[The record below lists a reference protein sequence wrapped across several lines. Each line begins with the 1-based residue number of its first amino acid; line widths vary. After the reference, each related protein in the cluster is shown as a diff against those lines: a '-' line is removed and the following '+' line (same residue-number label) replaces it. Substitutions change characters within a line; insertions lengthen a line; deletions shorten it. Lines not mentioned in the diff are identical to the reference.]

1 MGRKRIVAAL
11 LALAV
16 TAGSMVLPAKAAFTD
31 TAGHWAETAI
41 TKWSEEYSII
51 NGYEDGTFRPDDSI
65 TRGAFAGILDR
76 FLKFQTM
83 SPEGT
88 FSDLDGNYWEE
99 AILKLHASGV
109 YLGDNGQAL
118 AGNTITRQQ
127 AVTMI
132 ARAFEI
138 SGDTDEIHYLDSDQ
152 VADYARPYLAEMSA
166 RGYITDSSDG
176 YFRPTE
182 PITRAE
188 IVNILDHMIEVLVQS
203 SEVYSQ
209 DVEGA
214 LMINAEEGAHLRDM
228 TVSGDLIVA
237 PGVTGTVT
245 LEDVAV
251 EGEIRNFAA
260 AQIEEN
266 PSSPGDEEEPPE
278 ETDAI
283 QPSDVY
289 TPSETTG
296 EYITYSNQQIPI
308 YAGVERNRFSQ
319 GDFAWDPD
327 HPDRLVYTGRDY
339 RTRFGIDV
347 SAYQNRASENNTI
360 DWEAVK
366 DDGVDFAMV
375 RIGLRGYGSGDIL
388 ADAFYAQN
396 IDGAMA
402 AGIET
407 GVYFFAQAITVEE
420 AIEEAD
426 FVISLLEGHEIDG
439 PVAYDWEMH
448 DSSYRVYGTT
458 PEMATACA
466 VAFCQRIEEAGYDA
480 MVYAGQYVSYIKYDQ
495 GALEPYLS
503 WYPEYKSASSEL
515 LYPTLY
521 YQMDYWQ
528 YSSSCSVAGIG
539 GRVDANLQFIPRS

>member
-1 MGRKRIVAAL
+1 MGKKRVFAAL

-16 TAGSMVLPAKAAFTD
+16 TVGSLVLPARAAFTD
-31 TAGHWAETAI
+31 TTGHWAETAI

-51 NGYEDGTFRPDDSI
+51 NGYEDGTFRPDNSI

-76 FLKFQTM
+76 FLKFQST
-83 SPEGT
+83 SPAGT
-88 FSDLDGNYWEE
+88 FSDLSGNYWED

-109 YLGDNGQAL
+109 YLGNNGQAL
-118 AGNTITRQQ
+118 AGDTITRQQ

-132 ARAFEI
+132 ARAFNI
-138 SGDTDEIHYLDSDQ
+138 SGESATVYYLDADQ
-152 VADYARPYLAEMSA
+152 VADYAKPYLAEMSA
-166 RGYITDSSDG
+166 LGYITDSSDG
-176 YFRPTE
+176 YFRPTDA
-182 PITRAE
+182 ITRAE
-188 IVNILDHMIEVLVQS
+188 IVTILDNMIEVLIQTS
-203 SEVYSQ
+203 TTYTQ
-209 DVEGA
+209 DVEGTV
-214 LMINAEEGAHLRDM
+214 MVNAAEGACLQDM
-228 TVSGDLIVA
+228 TITGDLILA

-245 LEDVAV
+245 LENVTIQGAV
-251 EGEIRNFAA
+251 RNFGSAVVTDLS
-260 AQIEEN
+260 QR
-266 PSSPGDEEEPPE
+266 PEEPEQPP
-278 ETDAI
+278 AI
-283 QPSDVY
+283 QPGDVY

-296 EYITYSNQQIPI
+296 EYLTYSNQQIPI

-319 GDFAWDPD
+319 GDFMWDPD
-327 HPDRLVYTGRDY
+327 RPDRLIYTGDDY

-347 SAYQNRASENNTI
+347 SAYQNRASANNTI
-360 DWEAVK
+360 DWEAAK
-366 DDGVDFAMV
+366 ADGVEFAMV
-375 RIGLRGYGSGDIL
+375 RIGLRGYGSGSIME
-388 ADAFYAQN
+388 DAFYAQN
-396 IDGAMA
+396 IDGTMA

-448 DSSYRVYGTT
+448 DSTYRVYGTT

-466 VAFCQRIEEAGYDA
+466 VAFCERIEEAGYDA

-503 WYPEYKSASSEL
+503 WYPEYKSESSEL

-521 YQMDYWQ
+521 YHMDYWQ
-528 YSSSCSVAGIG
+528 YSSKCSVAGIG
-539 GRVDANLQFIPRS
+539 GNVDVNLQFIRR